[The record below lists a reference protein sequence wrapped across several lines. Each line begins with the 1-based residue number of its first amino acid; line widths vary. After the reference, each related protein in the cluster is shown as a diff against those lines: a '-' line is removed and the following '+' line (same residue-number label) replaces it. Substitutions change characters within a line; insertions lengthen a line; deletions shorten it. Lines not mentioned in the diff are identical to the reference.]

1 MNYLIIFLDNT
12 FIICYNTFRCDFME
26 ELIDVLDEFG
36 NKTGIVKKKSDIK
49 RDGDFHRAIS
59 VIIFDED
66 NNVLLQKRSSS
77 KKIFANLWSI
87 FLKGH
92 IQAGETP
99 IDACIREINEEVG
112 LIANPDN
119 LKYLYTLYEEHIDN
133 DYIERIFFD
142 TFFLRMKFKFSDI
155 TIQEEELSDVKLIP
169 IDEVFSLFDNND
181 PSLVPNY
188 EDYKKITRILKNK

>member
-1 MNYLIIFLDNT
+1 MD
-12 FIICYNTFRCDFME
+12 

-59 VIIFDED
+59 VLIFDED
-66 NNVLLQKRSSS
+66 NNVLIQKRSSS
-77 KKIFANLWSI
+77 KKFFANLWSV

-99 IDACIREINEEVG
+99 IDACIREIYEEIG
-112 LIANPDN
+112 LVVNPDD
-119 LKYLYTLYEEHIDN
+119 LTYLYTIFEEHRDN

-142 TFFLRMKFKFSDI
+142 TFFLKMRFKLSDI
-155 TIQEEELSDVKLIP
+155 TIQEEEVAQVKLIP
-169 IDEVFSLFDNND
+169 VDDLISLFENKDS
-181 PSLVPNY
+181 SLVPNY
-188 EDYKKITRILKNK
+188 EDYKRITRILKNK